1 MIQNILY
8 GQSLSETTP
17 IKTSMIHT
25 PAYASKYS
33 YDYSYKE
40 CFKASYYILQ
50 KISYGTKMSH
60 STVPHPHTLYMSS
73 CTPKYDNI
81 YAPYLLDPEID
92 SFKL

>member
-1 MIQNILY
+1 MLQNTSY
-8 GQSLSETTP
+8 RKNLSETTP

-25 PAYASKYS
+25 LAYASMYL
-33 YDYSYKE
+33 YDYTYKE
-40 CFKASYYILQ
+40 CFKASYHILQ

-60 STVPHPHTLYMSS
+60 STVPHPHTLHTSS

>member
-1 MIQNILY
+1 
-8 GQSLSETTP
+8 
-17 IKTSMIHT
+17 
-25 PAYASKYS
+25 
-33 YDYSYKE
+33 
-40 CFKASYYILQ
+40 
-50 KISYGTKMSH
+50 MSH